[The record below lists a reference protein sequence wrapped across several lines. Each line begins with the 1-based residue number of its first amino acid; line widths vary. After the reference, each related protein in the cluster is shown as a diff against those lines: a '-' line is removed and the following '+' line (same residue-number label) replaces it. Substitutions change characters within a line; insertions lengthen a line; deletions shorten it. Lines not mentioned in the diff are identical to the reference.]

1 MKRMM
6 AIVAGITA
14 VVVGCGGASV
24 PASTVMQTQASLKA
38 AERVGAEQTPQ
49 AALYL
54 DFAREQVARAEQ
66 LSDEGEGGRAAMML
80 VRAKADAELA
90 MALAREADMQRRV
103 QDTLERIEA
112 LEAANVGTGGEQ

>member
-1 MKRMM
+1 
-6 AIVAGITA
+6 
-14 VVVGCGGASV
+14 
-24 PASTVMQTQASLKA
+24 
-38 AERVGAEQTPQ
+38 
-49 AALYL
+49 
-54 DFAREQVARAEQ
+54 
-66 LSDEGEGGRAAMML
+66 